1 MTQTEIRN
9 RIQEIRTKA
18 DGTFFSVHFIKKNGE
33 LRKMVARLNVTKD
46 LKGVG
51 KAYNDD
57 DYGIL
62 TVRDVQKQAYRS
74 IKVDKITFLQIKGAQ
89 LV

>member
-74 IKVDKITFLQIKGAQ
+74 IKVDKITFLQIKGEQ